1 MAGRLNLSVAGIEDI
16 HLTGQPGVS
25 YFLTRFKRHTNFA
38 FEVNENQ
45 FDGVNDYGNL
55 ITCKIPKF
63 HGDLIKNL
71 TFKLARKPLAPNGTS
86 WSPSFMTRLVEFTEL
101 YIGGQLIEKITG
113 EYIYLYQQLRNN
125 DYDTRQTLYFLTGHG
140 DLLDYYEDEY
150 IYFLDLPFH
159 FYRNPKLSIPICAL
173 SKQNVEVRIKLRNF
187 NEVILDPSSYG
198 GEISRLSLNVEYV
211 YLNPE
216 ERAYLM
222 STEINHPITQ
232 VQLAQF
238 KMKTG
243 ESKKDVLLSFKHP
256 VTEMYFVSQSNVSS
270 ESNFT
275 NQYNKIKRLELKV
288 NNETL
293 FSKEGKE
300 VGYDHTLEKYIN
312 SPIASEFGGSIE
324 IDERKFGPST
334 FGLHSFALHPTE
346 SESSGH
352 INMSRITHK
361 LLSLEIEPLS
371 NINTNT
377 LTTQVV
383 TEESSTPYT
392 LTTENQVPFTDVE
405 TVTTETITTT
415 PVTVTKNVTT
425 KKERVDT
432 TTTTT
437 SITRQIIGL
446 ASNDTVNIV
455 TSDPVIV
462 IRTKNEP
469 VITEIVSEVDGE
481 PDTTTTPIQ
490 STTITNRGSVIST
503 PSYAFSEKTIDATN
517 SETFSNTFTRTGTV
531 AFRPTSTKIV
541 FTDVPNA
548 PPSTTTPTR
557 VLGNPDELLRSS
569 VTLPEVENTLDTTN
583 GTLTN
588 VDDNENVTESSGLTT
603 PSSGK
608 IFILGNPSDTVDTTS
623 TLTGVVL
630 TSSGGNTTSST
641 GGGGGGGGFFE
652 FDTWYKVYAPFT
664 IEIFNVSDYSFDLE
678 TENQKYGNICHISK
692 DSSRIITTHGS
703 EAQVPIHIYRYI
715 SEVTVD
721 NTTLT
726 NIFGKEYIKS
736 YNKSTTSGNTRYLDY
751 PFNQNTTNL
760 DGSVCAASYYKLN
773 GIYAT
778 VKDLSGLSGTGTGVA
793 GSNVNIGYNIDGNT
807 AAQLKVFPSY
817 EGTEEVATI
826 SSNGVLSRLKEIGG
840 GRFLV
845 RLTVAPSYPSSYN
858 TPDEFY
864 NGWSWSAFVLE
875 DYRSAELSD
884 MYLPGT
890 VRSRTQLADPTF
902 FHGWKWYSRHNN
914 KLWEYIGEGQWQELE
929 IPDNYDTTTQ
939 TYTSSAF
946 NVSSGPN
953 ETHINVMRYTES
965 FDASS
970 IGNGDWSTIEQLY
983 QPSNTPN
990 MHFGHSMSMDSV
1002 GNRLAVSGV
1011 VFPDIQTTNANI
1023 VVIYDY
1029 TNSSWTSTTLQ
1040 LPEQS
1045 GKYGVQVALTGDGNT
1060 LCVSMHGNDTGTI
1073 NCDGRLFLY
1082 TYVNNVWSLSEELDL
1097 PTPDPSTPSRSM
1109 FGRSIAISDDAEKI
1123 IVGAPNWDGGR
1134 AFLYCL
1140 IDNQIH
1146 EIEPNEST
1154 STNFGHRVDISSD
1167 GEKIII
1173 GSRTGPVEIWS
1184 HEDCTTDASFVSSQ
1198 NLNGNN
1204 RVTDVSINQDGSR
1217 FVYSSQDSER
1227 IYVNDDRVTSTE
1239 ISSSSGDI
1247 FTEETVETTT
1257 SIYNGSTFLGT
1268 RTDTNIV
1275 QTLPPYKVPIEEVSF
1290 DEIETV
1296 ETITPFD
1303 SVQEVIENTERVERV
1318 VTTRDIT
1325 TTGVENYTTTEVGT
1339 RKQTE
1344 TTTTQSLVTV
1354 PIVPDQEHDTRV
1366 YAINYNVL
1374 SVRDGLAGLRF

>member
-1 MAGRLNLSVAGIEDI
+1 MAGRLNLSVAGIEDA
-16 HLTGQPGVS
+16 HLTGQPGMS
-25 YFLTRFKRHTNFA
+25 YFLTRFKRHASFA
-38 FEVNENQ
+38 FEINENQ
-45 FDGVNDYGNL
+45 FDGVNNYGNL
-55 ITCKIPKF
+55 ITSIIPSF

-86 WSPSFMTRLVEFTEL
+86 WSPSFMTRLVEFAEL

-187 NEVILDPSSYG
+187 NEVILDPNSYG

-232 VQLAQF
+232 VQLTQF

-243 ESKKDVLLSFKHP
+243 ELKKDVLLNFEHP
-256 VTEMYFVSQSNVSS
+256 VKEMYFVSQSNVSS

-300 VGYDHTLEKYIN
+300 VGYDHTLERYIN
-312 SPIASEFGGSIE
+312 SPIASEFGGPIE

-346 SESSGH
+346 SGSSGY
-352 INMSRITHK
+352 INMSRIIHK

-377 LTTQVV
+377 LITQIV
-383 TEESSTPYT
+383 TEDSSTPYT
-392 LTTENQVPFTDVE
+392 LTTENQVPFTD
-405 TVTTETITTT
+405 TETITTEAIITT

-432 TTTTT
+432 TIITTP
-437 SITRQIIGL
+437 ITRRIIGL
-446 ASNDTVNIV
+446 ASNVVIGTAT
-455 TSDPVIV
+455 TSPGSPV

-469 VITEIVSEVDGE
+469 VITTFVSEIDGS
-481 PDTTTTPIQ
+481 PTTTSSSQ
-490 STTITNRGSVIST
+490 STTITKRGSGVST
-503 PSYAFSEKTIDATN
+503 PTFAFGERNDN
-517 SETFSNTFTRTGTV
+517 STSSVSFSNTFIRTGTV
-531 AFRPTSTKIV
+531 PFTPTSTESV
-541 FTDVPNA
+541 FTDVPDA
-548 PPSTTTPTR
+548 PSTTTTPTR
-557 VLGNPDELLRSS
+557 VLGDPNELLPSS
-569 VTLPEVENTLDTTN
+569 VTLPEGENPLGTTN

-588 VDDNENVTESSGLTT
+588 VEDTENVSESSGLTT
-603 PSSGK
+603 SGSVK
-608 IFILGNPSDTVDTTS
+608 TFTIGNPSTGDTFSTVIGVTITTS
-623 TLTGVVL
+623 GGVTL
-630 TSSGGNTTSST
+630 SST
-641 GGGGGGGGFFE
+641 GGSGSFPPGFSLPGL
-652 FDTWYKVYAPFT
+652 WYKVYAPIIT
-664 IEIFNVSDYSFDLE
+664 KIDDVSNYSFDLE

-692 DSSRIITTHGS
+692 DGSRIITTHGS
-703 EAQVPIHIYRYI
+703 KAQVPIHIYRYI

-721 NTTLT
+721 NTILT
-726 NIFGKEYIKS
+726 NIFGKEYLKS
-736 YNKSTTSGNTRYLDY
+736 YNNSTTSDDVRYLDFS
-751 PFNQNTTNL
+751 FNQNTTNL
-760 DGSVCAASYYKLN
+760 DGSVCAASYYMLN
-773 GIYAT
+773 GTYIN
-778 VKDLSGLSGTGTGVA
+778 VKDLSGLGVTGTGVA
-793 GSNVNIGYNIDGNT
+793 GSNVNIGYDVQGIVPKLT
-807 AAQLKVFPSY
+807 AFPSY
-817 EGTEEVATI
+817 DGNENVGSISRFGTLSVDND
-826 SSNGVLSRLKEIGG
+826 SVLSSSLDTR
-840 GRFLV
+840 
-845 RLTVAPSYPSSYN
+845 APSYPSSYN
-858 TPDEFY
+858 SPDDFY

-875 DYRSAELSD
+875 DYRRANGSD
-884 MYLPGT
+884 FSISGLGR
-890 VRSRTQLADPTF
+890 RSNLRLADPTF
-902 FHGWKWYSRHNN
+902 FHGWKWYSRHDD
-914 KLWEYIGEGQWQELE
+914 KLWQYDGAGTWTELS
-929 IPDNYDTTTQ
+929 IPNNYDETTGL
-939 TYTSSAF
+939 YTPTPF
-946 NVSSGPN
+946 NPISGPN

-965 FDASS
+965 FEADS
-970 IGNGDWSTIEQLY
+970 IGNGYWSTIEQLY
-983 QPSNTPN
+983 QPPNTPN
-990 MHFGHSMSMDSV
+990 MHFGHSMSMDSL

-1011 VFPDIQTTNANI
+1011 VFPEIQTTNANI

-1029 TNSSWTSTTLQ
+1029 INSSWTSTTIQ
-1040 LPEQS
+1040 LRTQS

-1082 TYVNNVWSLSEELDL
+1082 TYANNVWSLSEELDL
-1097 PTPDPSTPSRSM
+1097 PAPDPPTPSGSM

-1140 IDNQIH
+1140 TDGQIH
-1146 EIEPNEST
+1146 EIEPNGAT
-1154 STNFGHRVDISSD
+1154 SNFGHRVDISSD

-1173 GSRTGPVEIWS
+1173 GSRSGPVEIWS
-1184 HEDCTTDASFVSSQ
+1184 HEDCTTEPTFESSE

-1204 RVTDVSINQDGSR
+1204 KVTDVSINQDGSK

-1227 IYVNDDRVTSTE
+1227 IYVQDVRVASTE
-1239 ISSSSGDI
+1239 ISSSNGDF
-1247 FTEETVETTT
+1247 FTEETVEVTT
-1257 SIYNGSTFLGT
+1257 SSNGNT
-1268 RTDTNIV
+1268 RTETRIV
-1275 QTLPPYKVPIEEVSF
+1275 KTLPPYNVPIEEVSI

-1303 SVQEVIENTERVERV
+1303 SVQEVQEQKERVETV
-1318 VTTRDIT
+1318 VTTRDII
-1325 TTGVENYTTTEVGT
+1325 TTGVENSTTTEVGIRNVT
-1339 RKQTE
+1339 DITATKSL
-1344 TTTTQSLVTV
+1344 TTT
-1354 PIVPDQEHDTRV
+1354 PIIVDQEHDTRV
-1366 YAINYNVL
+1366 YAVNHNIL

>member
-1 MAGRLNLSVAGIEDI
+1 MAGRLNLSVAGIEDA
-16 HLTGQPGVS
+16 HLTGQPGMS
-25 YFLTRFKRHTNFA
+25 YFLTRFKRHASFA
-38 FEVNENQ
+38 FEIVENQ
-45 FDGVNDYGNL
+45 FDGVNNYGNL
-55 ITCKIPKF
+55 ITSIIPSF

-86 WSPSFMTRLVEFTEL
+86 WSPSFMTRLVEFAEL

-159 FYRNPKLSIPICAL
+159 FYRNPKLAIPICAL

-187 NEVILDPSSYG
+187 NEVILDPNSYG

-232 VQLAQF
+232 VQLTQF

-243 ESKKDVLLSFKHP
+243 ELKKDVLLNFEHP
-256 VTEMYFVSQSNVSS
+256 VKEMYFVSQSNVSS

-300 VGYDHTLEKYIN
+300 VGYDHTLERYIN
-312 SPIASEFGGSIE
+312 SPIASEFGGPIE

-346 SESSGH
+346 SGSSGY
-352 INMSRITHK
+352 INMSRIIHK

-377 LTTQVV
+377 LITQIV
-383 TEESSTPYT
+383 TEDSSTPYT
-392 LTTENQVPFTDVE
+392 LTTENQVPFTDTE
-405 TVTTETITTT
+405 TITTEAITTT

-432 TTTTT
+432 TIITTP
-437 SITRQIIGL
+437 ITRQIIGL
-446 ASNDTVNIV
+446 ASNDVIGTAT
-455 TSDPVIV
+455 TSPGSPV

-469 VITEIVSEVDGE
+469 VITTFVSEIDGSS
-481 PDTTTTPIQ
+481 TTTTSSQ
-490 STTITNRGSVIST
+490 STTITKRGSGVST
-503 PSYAFSEKTIDATN
+503 PTFALGQRNVN
-517 SETFSNTFTRTGTV
+517 STSSVSFSNTFIRTGTV
-531 AFRPTSTKIV
+531 PFTPTSTESV
-541 FTDVPNA
+541 FTDVPDA
-548 PPSTTTPTR
+548 PSTTTTPTR
-557 VLGNPDELLRSS
+557 VLGDPNELLSSS
-569 VTLPEVENTLDTTN
+569 VTLPEDENTLSTTN

-588 VDDNENVTESSGLTT
+588 VDDTENVSESSGLTT
-603 PSSGK
+603 SGSDK
-608 IFILGNPSDTVDTTS
+608 IFKIGNPSDTGDPLS
-623 TLTGVVL
+623 TLIGVTI
-630 TSSGGNTTSST
+630 TSSGGVTTLST
-641 GGGGGGGGFFE
+641 GGSGSFPSGFIPVSL
-652 FDTWYKVYAPFT
+652 WYKVYAPTAT
-664 IEIFNVSDYSFDLE
+664 IIDDVSDYSFDLE

-692 DSSRIITTHGS
+692 DSSRIITTHGTK
-703 EAQVPIHIYRYI
+703 AQVPIHIYRYI

-736 YNKSTTSGNTRYLDY
+736 YNNSTTSDDVRYLDFS
-751 PFNQNTTNL
+751 FNQNTTNL
-760 DGSVCAASYYKLN
+760 DGSVCAASYYNLN
-773 GIYAT
+773 GTYVIN
-778 VKDLSGLSGTGTGVA
+778 KDLSGLGVTGTGVA
-793 GSNVNIGYNIDGNT
+793 GSDVNTGYDIEGT
-807 AAQLKVFPSY
+807 RASLLKVFPSY
-817 EGTEEVATI
+817 DGNENVGGIDYNGALSI
-826 SSNGVLSRLKEIGG
+826 DSNSL
-840 GRFLV
+840 FLALFDT
-845 RLTVAPSYPSSYN
+845 RAPSYPSSY
-858 TPDEFY
+858 TSPYDFY

-875 DYRSAELSD
+875 DYRRAESGDFYVPGGRGGQPPSA
-884 MYLPGT
+884 Y
-890 VRSRTQLADPTF
+890 RLADSTF
-902 FHGWKWYSRHNN
+902 FHGWKWYSRHDN
-914 KLWEYIGEGQWQELE
+914 KLWEYQGAGTWTELTIPSEYNE
-929 IPDNYDTTTQ
+929 ITQQYTTA
-939 TYTSSAF
+939 SPF
-946 NVSSGPN
+946 NLTSGPN

-965 FDASS
+965 FEADS

-990 MHFGHSMSMDSV
+990 MHFGHSMSMNSL

-1029 TNSSWTSTTLQ
+1029 TNSSWTSTTIQ
-1040 LPEQS
+1040 LPTQT
-1045 GKYGVQVALTGDGNT
+1045 GNYGVQVALTGDGNT

-1082 TYVNNVWSLSEELDL
+1082 TYVNNAWSLSEELDL
-1097 PTPDPSTPSRSM
+1097 PTPDPTTPSRSM

-1140 IDNQIH
+1140 IDGQIH
-1146 EIEPNEST
+1146 EIEPNGST

-1184 HEDCTTDASFVSSQ
+1184 HEDCTTDATFVSSQ

-1204 RVTDVSINQDGSR
+1204 KVTDVSINQDGSR

-1227 IYVNDDRVTSTE
+1227 IYVHDDRVASAE
-1239 ISSSSGDI
+1239 ISFSSGDF
-1247 FTEETVETTT
+1247 FTEEDVETTT
-1257 SIYNGSTFLGT
+1257 SSNGNT
-1268 RTDTNIV
+1268 RTETNRV
-1275 QTLPPYKVPIEEVSF
+1275 RTLPPYKVPIEEVSF

-1303 SVQEVIENTERVERV
+1303 SVQEVQEQKERVETV
-1318 VTTRDIT
+1318 VTTRDII
-1325 TTGVENYTTTEVGT
+1325 TTGVENSTTTEVGIRNAT
-1339 RKQTE
+1339 DITATKSL
-1344 TTTTQSLVTV
+1344 TTT
-1354 PIVPDQEHDTRV
+1354 PIIVDQEHDTRV
-1366 YAINYNVL
+1366 YAVNHNIL

>member
-1 MAGRLNLSVAGIEDI
+1 MAGRLNLSVTGIEDV
-16 HLTGQPGVS
+16 HLTGQPKMS
-25 YFLTRFKRHTNFA
+25 YFLSRFKRHTNFA
-38 FEVNENQ
+38 FEINENQ

-55 ITCKIPKF
+55 ITCKIPNF

-86 WSPSFMTRLVEFTEL
+86 WSPSFMTRLVEFAEL

-140 DLLDYYEDEY
+140 DLLDYYEDVY
-150 IYFLDLPFH
+150 VYFLDLPFH

-173 SKQNVEVRIKLRNF
+173 TKQNVEVRIKLRNF

-198 GEISRLSLNVEYV
+198 GEISKLSLNVEYV

-238 KMKTG
+238 NMKTG
-243 ESKKDVLLSFKHP
+243 ELKKDVLLNFKHP
-256 VTEMYFVSQSNVSS
+256 VKEMYFVSQSNVSS

-275 NQYNKIKRLELKV
+275 NQYNKIKSLELKV

-300 VGYDHTLEKYIN
+300 VGYDHTLERYIN
-312 SPIASEFGGSIE
+312 SPIASEFGGPIE
-324 IDERKFGPST
+324 IDERKFGPSV
-334 FGLHSFALHPTE
+334 FGVHSFGLHPTE

-371 NINTNT
+371 NINTNII
-377 LTTQVV
+377 LTQVD
-383 TEESSTPYT
+383 TENSSIPYT
-392 LTTENQVPFTDVE
+392 LTTETQVPFTDVE

-415 PVTVTKNVTT
+415 PITVTKNVTT

-432 TTTTT
+432 TTITNTTT
-437 SITRQIIGL
+437 RQVIGL
-446 ASNDTVNIV
+446 ASNEVSTVTTSPV
-455 TSDPVIV
+455 TSV

-469 VITEIVSEVDGE
+469 IVTAIVSEVDGV
-481 PDTTTTPIQ
+481 PNTTTSSQ
-490 STTITNRGSVIST
+490 SSTITTRGSSVST
-503 PSYAFSEKTIDATN
+503 PTFAFGQKSVN
-517 SETFSNTFTRTGTV
+517 STSSVSFSNTFTRTGTV
-531 AFRPTSTKIV
+531 AFRPTSTESV
-541 FTDVPNA
+541 FTDVPNT
-548 PPSTTTPTR
+548 PPTTTNPTR
-557 VLGNPDELLRSS
+557 VLGDPDELLQSS
-569 VTLPEVENTLDTTN
+569 TTLPIGENTLSTAN

-588 VDDNENVTESSGLTT
+588 VDDTENVSESSGLTN
-603 PSSGK
+603 PGSDK
-608 IFILGNPSDTVDTTS
+608 IFTLGNPSDTADTVS
-623 TLTGVVL
+623 TLIGVTIT
-630 TSSGGNTTSST
+630 TSSGGVTTMST
-641 GGGGGGGGFFE
+641 GGSGSFPS
-652 FDTWYKVYAPFT
+652 DYTIPNLWYKVYAPT
-664 IEIFNVSDYSFDLE
+664 IITIDDVSDYSFDLE

-692 DSSRIITTHGS
+692 DGSRIITTHGS
-703 EAQVPIHIYRYI
+703 KAQVPIHIYRYI

-736 YNKSTTSGNTRYLDY
+736 YNNSTTSDDVRYLDFS
-751 PFNQNTTNL
+751 FNQNTTNL

-773 GIYAT
+773 GTYVS
-778 VKDLSGLSGTGTGVA
+778 VKDLLGLEVTGTGVG
-793 GSNVNIGYNIDGNT
+793 GSNVNIGYDVQGT
-807 AAQLKVFPSY
+807 PTKLMAFPSY
-817 EGTEEVATI
+817 DGSENVGSI
-826 SSNGVLSRLKEIGG
+826 DRRGVLSVDYDYDGSIMIAFDTR
-840 GRFLV
+840 
-845 RLTVAPSYPSSYN
+845 APSYPSSY
-858 TPDEFY
+858 TSPYDFY

-875 DYRSAELSD
+875 DYRRAVSGNFS
-884 MYLPGT
+884 
-890 VRSRTQLADPTF
+890 RSSRVKLADPTF

-914 KLWEYIGEGQWQELE
+914 KLWQYDGAGTWRELT
-929 IPDNYDTTTQ
+929 IPDNYDETTRIYTQ
-939 TYTSSAF
+939 TLF
-946 NVSSGPN
+946 NLNYGPN

-965 FDASS
+965 FDPSS
-970 IGNGDWSTIEQLY
+970 IGNGDWSAIEQLY

-990 MHFGHSMSMDSV
+990 MHFGHSMSMDSL

-1029 TNSSWTSTTLQ
+1029 TNSSWTSTILQ

-1045 GKYGVQVALTGDGNT
+1045 GAYGVQVALTGDGNT
-1060 LCVSMHGNDTGTI
+1060 LCVSMHGNDTRTI

-1082 TYVNNVWSLSEELDL
+1082 TYRNNLWSLSEELDL
-1097 PTPDPSTPSRSM
+1097 PTSEPSNPSSSM
-1109 FGRSIAISDDAEKI
+1109 FGRSIAINDDADKI

-1134 AFLYCL
+1134 AFLYSL
-1140 IDNQIH
+1140 IDNQIY
-1146 EIEPNEST
+1146 EIEPKEST
-1154 STNFGHRVDISSD
+1154 SINFGHRVDISSD
-1167 GEKIII
+1167 GQKIIVC
-1173 GSRTGPVEIWS
+1173 GRTGGVEIWS
-1184 HEDCTTDASFVSSQ
+1184 HEDATDMPYFESYE
-1198 NLNGNN
+1198 NRNGSNQL
-1204 RVTDVSINQDGSR
+1204 TDVSINQDGSK

-1227 IYVNDDRVTSTE
+1227 IYVNDIRVTSTE
-1239 ISSSSGDI
+1239 ISFSSGDI

-1257 SIYNGSTFLGT
+1257 TDNGNT

-1275 QTLPPYKVPIEEVSF
+1275 QTLPSYKVPIEQVSF

-1303 SVQEVIENTERVERV
+1303 SVQEVQEQKERVENV

-1325 TTGVENYTTTEVGT
+1325 TTGTENTTTTEVGI
-1339 RKQTE
+1339 RNQTG
-1344 TTTTQSLVTV
+1344 TTTTKSVTTAPV
-1354 PIVPDQEHDTRV
+1354 VVDQEHDVRV
-1366 YAINYNVL
+1366 YAVNYNIL

>member
-1 MAGRLNLSVAGIEDI
+1 MAGRLNLSVSGIEDV

-71 TFKLARKPLAPNGTS
+71 TFKLTRKPLAPNGTS
-86 WSPSFMTRLVEFTEL
+86 WSPSFMTRLVEFAEL

-211 YLNPE
+211 YLNPD

-243 ESKKDVLLSFKHP
+243 ESKKDVLLDFKHP

-312 SPIASEFGGSIE
+312 SPIASEFGGPIE

-415 PVTVTKNVTT
+415 PVTVTKLVTT

-446 ASNDTVNIV
+446 ASNETVNIV

-469 VITEIVSEVDGE
+469 VITEIVSEDDGE
-481 PDTTTTPIQ
+481 PTTTSSSQ
-490 STTITNRGSVIST
+490 SSTITTRGSSVST
-503 PSYAFSEKTIDATN
+503 PTFAFGQRSVN
-517 SETFSNTFTRTGTV
+517 STSSVSFSNTFTRTGTV
-531 AFRPTSTKIV
+531 AFRPTSTESV
-541 FTDVPNA
+541 FTDVPNT
-548 PPSTTTPTR
+548 PPTTTNPTR

-569 VTLPEVENTLDTTN
+569 TTLPIGDNTLSTAS

-588 VDDNENVTESSGLTT
+588 IDDTENVSESSGLTN
-603 PSSGK
+603 PGSDK
-608 IFILGNPSDTVDTTS
+608 IFTLGNPSDTAGVSS
-623 TLTGVVL
+623 TLIGV
-630 TSSGGNTTSST
+630 TITTSGGNTTSST
-641 GGGGGGGGFFE
+641 GGGGSFPPGYIIPSL
-652 FDTWYKVYAPFT
+652 WYKVYAPT
-664 IEIFNVSDYSFDLE
+664 IITIDDVSDYSFDLE

-692 DSSRIITTHGS
+692 DGSRIITTHGS
-703 EAQVPIHIYRYI
+703 KAQVPIHIYRYI

-736 YNKSTTSGNTRYLDY
+736 YNNSTTSDDVRYLDFS
-751 PFNQNTTNL
+751 FNQNTTNL
-760 DGSVCAASYYKLN
+760 DGSVCAASYYRLN
-773 GIYAT
+773 GSYSN
-778 VKDLSGLSGTGTGVA
+778 VKDLSGLGVTGTGVN
-793 GSNVNIGYNIDGNT
+793 GGNVNIGYD
-807 AAQLKVFPSY
+807 AQRVPSELMAFPSY
-817 EGTEEVATI
+817 DGSENVGSI
-826 SSNGVLSRLKEIGG
+826 NFRGVLSVDEYGG
-840 GRFLV
+840 FITIFDTR
-845 RLTVAPSYPSSYN
+845 APSYPSSY
-858 TPDEFY
+858 TSPYDFY

-875 DYRSAELSD
+875 DYRRAEGENFS
-884 MYLPGT
+884 GN
-890 VRSRTQLADPTF
+890 SRVKLADPTF
-902 FHGWKWYSRHNN
+902 FHGWKWYSRHDN
-914 KLWEYIGEGQWQELE
+914 KLWQYDGAGTWTELT
-929 IPDNYDTTTQ
+929 IPDNYDETTRI
-939 TYTSSAF
+939 YTSTPF
-946 NVSSGPN
+946 NLNSGPN

-965 FDASS
+965 FEADS

-990 MHFGHSMSMDSV
+990 MHFGHSMSMDSL

-1029 TNSSWTSTTLQ
+1029 TNSSWTSTTIQ
-1040 LPEQS
+1040 LPTQT
-1045 GKYGVQVALTGDGNT
+1045 GNYGVQVALTGDGNT

-1082 TYVNNVWSLSEELDL
+1082 TYRNNLWSLSEELDL
-1097 PTPDPSTPSRSM
+1097 PTPDPSIPSRSM

-1123 IVGAPNWDGGR
+1123 IVGAPSWDGGR

-1140 IDNQIH
+1140 IDAQIH
-1146 EIEPNEST
+1146 EIEPNGLT

-1184 HEDCTTDASFVSSQ
+1184 QEDCTTDPSFVSSQ
-1198 NLNGNN
+1198 NLNGSNQL
-1204 RVTDVSINQDGSR
+1204 TDVSINQDGSR
-1217 FVYSSQDSER
+1217 FVYSSPESEL
-1227 IYVNDDRVTSTE
+1227 IYINDDRVTSTE
-1239 ISSSSGDI
+1239 ISFSSGDI

-1257 SIYNGSTFLGT
+1257 TNNGTT
-1268 RTDTNIV
+1268 RTETNIV
-1275 QTLPPYKVPIEEVSF
+1275 QTLPPYKVPVEIVSF

-1303 SVQEVIENTERVERV
+1303 SVQEVIEITERVERV

-1325 TTGVENYTTTEVGT
+1325 TTGVENSTTTEVGN
-1339 RKQTE
+1339 RNQTD

-1366 YAINYNVL
+1366 YAVNHNIL

>member
-1 MAGRLNLSVAGIEDI
+1 MAGRLNLSVSGIEDV
-16 HLTGQPGVS
+16 HLTGQPGMS

-55 ITCKIPKF
+55 ITCKIPNF

-86 WSPSFMTRLVEFTEL
+86 WSPSFMTRLVEFAEL

-211 YLNPE
+211 YLNPD

-312 SPIASEFGGSIE
+312 SPIASEFGGPIE

-346 SESSGH
+346 SGSSGH

-415 PVTVTKNVTT
+415 PVTITKLVTT

-446 ASNDTVNIV
+446 ASDDVITGTITSPV
-455 TSDPVIV
+455 TTV
-462 IRTKNEP
+462 IRARNEP
-469 VITEIVSEVDGE
+469 VITTFVSEVDGE
-481 PDTTTTPIQ
+481 PDTTSSSQ
-490 STTITNRGSVIST
+490 STTITNRGSGVST
-503 PSYAFSEKTIDATN
+503 TPTLTFEQRNVNSTSSVSFSKTFI
-517 SETFSNTFTRTGTV
+517 RTGTV
-531 AFRPTSTKIV
+531 PFTPTTSTESV

-548 PPSTTTPTR
+548 PSTTTLTR
-557 VLGNPDELLRSS
+557 VLGDPNELLLSS
-569 VTLPEVENTLDTTN
+569 VTLPEDENTLSTTN

-588 VDDNENVTESSGLTT
+588 VDDTENVSQSSGLTT
-603 PSSGK
+603 SGSDK
-608 IFILGNPSDTVDTTS
+608 IFTLGNPSDTVDTIS
-623 TLTGVVL
+623 TLTGV
-630 TSSGGNTTSST
+630 TITTSGGNTTSST
-641 GGGGGGGGFFE
+641 GGGGSFPPGYIIPSL
-652 FDTWYKVYAPFT
+652 WYKVYAPT
-664 IEIFNVSDYSFDLE
+664 IITIDDVSDYSFDLE

-692 DSSRIITTHGS
+692 DGSRIITTHGS
-703 EAQVPIHIYRYI
+703 KAQVPIHIYRYI

-736 YNKSTTSGNTRYLDY
+736 YNNSTTSDDVRYLDFS
-751 PFNQNTTNL
+751 FNQNTTNL
-760 DGSVCAASYYKLN
+760 DGSVCAASYYRLN
-773 GIYAT
+773 GSYSN
-778 VKDLSGLSGTGTGVA
+778 VKDLSGLGVTGTGVN
-793 GSNVNIGYNIDGNT
+793 GGNVNIGYD
-807 AAQLKVFPSY
+807 AQRVPSELMAFPSY
-817 EGTEEVATI
+817 DGSENVGSI
-826 SSNGVLSRLKEIGG
+826 NFRGVLSVDEYGG
-840 GRFLV
+840 FITTFDTR
-845 RLTVAPSYPSSYN
+845 APSYPSSY
-858 TPDEFY
+858 TSPYDFY

-875 DYRSAELSD
+875 DYRRAEGGNFS
-884 MYLPGT
+884 GN
-890 VRSRTQLADPTF
+890 SRVKLADPTF
-902 FHGWKWYSRHNN
+902 FHGWKWYSRHDN
-914 KLWEYIGEGQWQELE
+914 KLWQYDGVGTWTELT
-929 IPDNYDTTTQ
+929 IPDNYDETTRI
-939 TYTSSAF
+939 YTSTPF
-946 NVSSGPN
+946 NLNSGPN

-965 FDASS
+965 FEADS

-990 MHFGHSMSMDSV
+990 MHFGHSMSMDSL

-1029 TNSSWTSTTLQ
+1029 TNSSWTSTTIQ
-1040 LPEQS
+1040 LPTQT
-1045 GKYGVQVALTGDGNT
+1045 GNYGVQVALTGDGNT

-1082 TYVNNVWSLSEELDL
+1082 TYVNNVWSLSGELDL
-1097 PTPDPSTPSRSM
+1097 PTPDPTTPSRSM

-1140 IDNQIH
+1140 IDAQIH
-1146 EIEPNEST
+1146 EIEPNGLT

-1184 HEDCTTDASFVSSQ
+1184 QEDCTTDPSFVSSQ

-1217 FVYSSQDSER
+1217 FVYSSQDSKR
-1227 IYVNDDRVTSTE
+1227 IYLHDDRVASTE

-1257 SIYNGSTFLGT
+1257 TNNGTT
-1268 RTDTNIV
+1268 RTETNIV
-1275 QTLPPYKVPIEEVSF
+1275 QTLPSYKVPIEQVSF

-1303 SVQEVIENTERVERV
+1303 SVQEVQEQKERVERV
-1318 VTTRDIT
+1318 VTSRDIT
-1325 TTGVENYTTTEVGT
+1325 TTGVEITTTTEVGN
-1339 RKQTE
+1339 RNQTD
-1344 TTTTQSLVTV
+1344 TTTTESLTTT
-1354 PIVPDQEHDTRV
+1354 PIIVDQEHDTRV
-1366 YAINYNVL
+1366 YAVNHNIL

>member
-1 MAGRLNLSVAGIEDI
+1 MAGRLNLSVTGIEDVQ
-16 HLTGQPGVS
+16 LTEQPEMS

-38 FEVNENQ
+38 FEINENQ

-55 ITCKIPKF
+55 ITCKIPNF

-71 TFKLARKPLAPNGTS
+71 TFKLARKPLAPAGSS
-86 WSPSFMTRLVEFTEL
+86 WSPSFMTRLVEFAEL

-150 IYFLDLPFH
+150 VYFLDLPFH

-173 SKQNVEVRIKLRNF
+173 TKQIVEVRIKLRNF
-187 NEVILDPSSYG
+187 DEVVLDTSSYG

-243 ESKKDVLLSFKHP
+243 ELKKDVLLNFKHP
-256 VTEMYFVSQSNVSS
+256 VREMYFVSQSNVSS

-275 NQYNKIKRLELKV
+275 NQYNKIKSLELKV

-300 VGYDHTLEKYIN
+300 VGYDHTLERYIN
-312 SPIASEFGGSIE
+312 SPIASEFGGPIE
-324 IDERKFGPST
+324 IDERKFGPSV
-334 FGLHSFALHPTE
+334 FGIHSFALHPTE
-346 SESSGH
+346 SGSSGY
-352 INMSRITHK
+352 INMSRIIHK

-371 NINTNT
+371 DINTNT
-377 LTTQVV
+377 ILTQVD
-383 TEESSTPYT
+383 TENSSIPYT
-392 LTTENQVPFTDVE
+392 LTTETQVPFTDVE

-432 TTTTT
+432 TTITNTTT
-437 SITRQIIGL
+437 RQVIGL
-446 ASNDTVNIV
+446 ASNEVSTVATSPV
-455 TSDPVIV
+455 TSA

-469 VITEIVSEVDGE
+469 VITEIVSEDDGE
-481 PDTTTTPIQ
+481 PTTTTSSQ
-490 STTITNRGSVIST
+490 SSTITTRGSSVSTSTFAFAFEEKSVNST
-503 PSYAFSEKTIDATN
+503 PSVS
-517 SETFSNTFTRTGTV
+517 FSNTFTRTGTV
-531 AFRPTSTKIV
+531 AFRPTSTESV
-541 FTDVPNA
+541 FTDVPNT
-548 PPSTTTPTR
+548 PPTTTNPTR

-569 VTLPEVENTLDTTN
+569 TTLPIGDNTLSTAS

-588 VDDNENVTESSGLTT
+588 IDDTENVSESSGLTN
-603 PSSGK
+603 PGSDK
-608 IFILGNPSDTVDTTS
+608 IFTLGNPSDTAGVSS
-623 TLTGVVL
+623 TLIGV
-630 TSSGGNTTSST
+630 TITTSGGNTATST
-641 GGGGGGGGFFE
+641 GGGGSFPPGYIIPSF
-652 FDTWYKVYAPFT
+652 WYKVYAPT
-664 IEIFNVSDYSFDLE
+664 IITIDDVSDYSFDLE
-678 TENQKYGNICHISK
+678 TEKQKYGNICHISK
-692 DSSRIITTHGS
+692 DGSRIITTHGS
-703 EAQVPIHIYRYI
+703 KAQVPIHIYRYI

-736 YNKSTTSGNTRYLDY
+736 YNNSTTSDDVRYLDFS
-751 PFNQNTTNL
+751 FNQNTTNL
-760 DGSVCAASYYKLN
+760 DGSVCAASYYRLN
-773 GIYAT
+773 GSYSN
-778 VKDLSGLSGTGTGVA
+778 VKDLSGLEVTGTGVK
-793 GSNVNIGYNIDGNT
+793 GGNVNIGYD
-807 AAQLKVFPSY
+807 AQRVPSELMAFPSY
-817 EGTEEVATI
+817 DGSENVGSI
-826 SSNGVLSRLKEIGG
+826 NFRGVLSVDEYGFFTTIYDTR
-840 GRFLV
+840 
-845 RLTVAPSYPSSYN
+845 APSYPSSY
-858 TPDEFY
+858 TSPYDFY

-875 DYRSAELSD
+875 DYRRAEGENFS
-884 MYLPGT
+884 GN
-890 VRSRTQLADPTF
+890 SRVKLADPTF
-902 FHGWKWYSRHNN
+902 FHGWKWYSRHDN
-914 KLWEYIGEGQWQELE
+914 KLWQYDGAGTWTELT
-929 IPDNYDTTTQ
+929 IPDNYDETTRI
-939 TYTSSAF
+939 YTSTPF
-946 NVSSGPN
+946 NLNSGPN

-965 FDASS
+965 FEADS

-990 MHFGHSMSMDSV
+990 MHFGHSMSMDSL

-1029 TNSSWTSTTLQ
+1029 TNSSWTSTTIQ
-1040 LPEQS
+1040 LPTQT
-1045 GKYGVQVALTGDGNT
+1045 GNYGVQVALTGDGNT

-1082 TYVNNVWSLSEELDL
+1082 TYRNNLWSLSEELDL
-1097 PTPDPSTPSRSM
+1097 PTPEPSNPSNSM

-1123 IVGAPNWDGGR
+1123 IVGAPNWDNGC
-1134 AFLYCL
+1134 AFLYHL
-1140 IDNQIH
+1140 PTGNIYK
-1146 EIEPNEST
+1146 IEANT
-1154 STNFGHRVDISSD
+1154 SGVTKFGNRVDISSD
-1167 GEKIII
+1167 GQKIIVC
-1173 GSRTGPVEIWS
+1173 GRTGGVEIWS
-1184 HEDCTTDASFVSSQ
+1184 HEDATDTPYFESYE
-1198 NLNGNN
+1198 NHNGSNQL
-1204 RVTDVSINQDGSR
+1204 TDVSINQDGSK

-1227 IYVNDDRVTSTE
+1227 IYVNDIRVTSTE
-1239 ISSSSGDI
+1239 ISFSSGDI

-1257 SIYNGSTFLGT
+1257 TNNGTT
-1268 RTDTNIV
+1268 RTETNIV
-1275 QTLPPYKVPIEEVSF
+1275 QTLPSYKVPIEQVSF

-1303 SVQEVIENTERVERV
+1303 SVQEVQEQKERVENV

-1325 TTGVENYTTTEVGT
+1325 TTGTENTTTTEVGI
-1339 RKQTE
+1339 RNQTD
-1344 TTTTQSLVTV
+1344 TTTTKSLTTAPVV
-1354 PIVPDQEHDTRV
+1354 VDQEHDVRV
-1366 YAINYNVL
+1366 YAVNYNIL

>member
-86 WSPSFMTRLVEFTEL
+86 WSPSFMTRLVEFAEL

-211 YLNPE
+211 YLNPD

-243 ESKKDVLLSFKHP
+243 ESKKDVLLDFKHP

-312 SPIASEFGGSIE
+312 SPIASEFGGPIE
-324 IDERKFGPST
+324 IDERKFGPSI

-415 PVTVTKNVTT
+415 PVTVTKLVTT

-446 ASNDTVNIV
+446 ASNETVNIV

-469 VITEIVSEVDGE
+469 VITEIVSEDDGE
-481 PDTTTTPIQ
+481 PTTTSSSQ
-490 STTITNRGSVIST
+490 SSTITTRGSSVST
-503 PSYAFSEKTIDATN
+503 PTFAFGQRSVN
-517 SETFSNTFTRTGTV
+517 STSSVSFSNTFTRTGTV
-531 AFRPTSTKIV
+531 AFRPTSTESV
-541 FTDVPNA
+541 FTDVPNT
-548 PPSTTTPTR
+548 PPTTTNPTR

-569 VTLPEVENTLDTTN
+569 TTLPIGDNTLSTAS

-588 VDDNENVTESSGLTT
+588 IDDTENVSESSGLTN
-603 PSSGK
+603 PGSDK
-608 IFILGNPSDTVDTTS
+608 IFTLGNPSDTAGVSS
-623 TLTGVVL
+623 TLIGV
-630 TSSGGNTTSST
+630 TITTSGGNTTSST
-641 GGGGGGGGFFE
+641 GGGGSFPPGYIIPSL
-652 FDTWYKVYAPFT
+652 WYKVYAPT
-664 IEIFNVSDYSFDLE
+664 IITIDDVSDYSFDLE

-692 DSSRIITTHGS
+692 DGSRIITTHGS
-703 EAQVPIHIYRYI
+703 KAQVPIHIYRYI

-736 YNKSTTSGNTRYLDY
+736 YNNSTTSDDVRYLDFS
-751 PFNQNTTNL
+751 FNQNTTNL
-760 DGSVCAASYYKLN
+760 DGSVCAASYYRLN
-773 GIYAT
+773 GSYSN
-778 VKDLSGLSGTGTGVA
+778 VKDLSGLGVTGTGVN
-793 GSNVNIGYNIDGNT
+793 GGNVNIGYD
-807 AAQLKVFPSY
+807 AQRVPSELMAFPSY
-817 EGTEEVATI
+817 DGSENVGSI
-826 SSNGVLSRLKEIGG
+826 NFRGVLSVDEYGG
-840 GRFLV
+840 FITIFDTR
-845 RLTVAPSYPSSYN
+845 APSYPSSY
-858 TPDEFY
+858 TSPYDFY

-875 DYRSAELSD
+875 DYRRAEGENFS
-884 MYLPGT
+884 GN
-890 VRSRTQLADPTF
+890 SRVKLADPTF
-902 FHGWKWYSRHNN
+902 FHGWKWYSRHDN
-914 KLWEYIGEGQWQELE
+914 KLWQYDGAGTWTELT
-929 IPDNYDTTTQ
+929 IPDNYDETTRI
-939 TYTSSAF
+939 YTSTPF
-946 NVSSGPN
+946 NLNSGPN

-965 FDASS
+965 FEADS

-990 MHFGHSMSMDSV
+990 MHFGHSMSMDSL

-1029 TNSSWTSTTLQ
+1029 TNSSWTSTTIQ
-1040 LPEQS
+1040 LPTQT
-1045 GKYGVQVALTGDGNT
+1045 GNYGVQVALTGDGNT

-1082 TYVNNVWSLSEELDL
+1082 TYRNNLWSLSEELDL
-1097 PTPDPSTPSRSM
+1097 PTPDPSIPSRSM

-1123 IVGAPNWDGGR
+1123 IVGAPSWDGGR

-1140 IDNQIH
+1140 IDAQIH
-1146 EIEPNEST
+1146 EIEPNGLT

-1184 HEDCTTDASFVSSQ
+1184 QEDCTTDPSFVSSQ
-1198 NLNGNN
+1198 NLNGSNQL
-1204 RVTDVSINQDGSR
+1204 TDVSINQDGSR
-1217 FVYSSQDSER
+1217 FVYSSPESEL
-1227 IYVNDDRVTSTE
+1227 IYINDDRVTSTE
-1239 ISSSSGDI
+1239 ISFSSGDI

-1257 SIYNGSTFLGT
+1257 TNNGTT
-1268 RTDTNIV
+1268 RTETNIV
-1275 QTLPPYKVPIEEVSF
+1275 QTLPPYKVPVEIVSF

-1303 SVQEVIENTERVERV
+1303 SVQEVIEITERVERV

-1325 TTGVENYTTTEVGT
+1325 TTGVENSTTTEVGN
-1339 RKQTE
+1339 RNQTD

-1366 YAINYNVL
+1366 YAVNHNIL